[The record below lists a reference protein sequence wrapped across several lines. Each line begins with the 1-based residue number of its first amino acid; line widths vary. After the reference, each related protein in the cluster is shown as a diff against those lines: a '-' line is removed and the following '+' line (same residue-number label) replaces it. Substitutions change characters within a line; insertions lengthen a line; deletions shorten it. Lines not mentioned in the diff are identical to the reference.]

1 MANTIFITA
10 LDARQ
15 NPIRERVVFDEGTA
29 ISSAILDSVRSG
41 FFNTVVDGGSPMT
54 QTAGTIS
61 NVVSTD
67 TATYSLQIPSHTYNT
82 GDAVYVTSTGILPG
96 PLEKATLYYIIYV
109 DADHVRLAL
118 TKADALSRR
127 PMNIDFVS
135 GVNNINLSDQGT
147 GYTVNP
153 TVVISGGG
161 ATVDATA
168 VAYLAPYGDISYIN
182 VQSKGAGYHYVPSVV
197 IEAQGTDATASSVY
211 LKVVSATVNSGG
223 INYHVGDLLS
233 LTASADVAATAAVT
247 SVDVSGAVTSVS
259 LVNGGSYASVPSLIS
274 SDTSVVPGGGTG
286 CTLDLVLGVGSIE
299 VGLGGSQYTEPPL
312 VKIISN
318 SGTGAVATSYLAAG
332 SVTAIVVTTP
342 GSGYTSLPTIVIS
355 SGTGAAATA
364 YLVPTKIGSIVLT
377 SDGGD
382 TYTYPPDVTIQAA
395 GSGATV
401 GTVTMQI
408 NTATLTT
415 GGGGSQYVIGDILVL
430 AGGQGS
436 ASATVRINT
445 VDDLGSIVSYTLL
458 TSGSYTELP
467 IMTGNAAYG
476 GSGRGASFDLRAG
489 VYSIEVDLGGQDYTA
504 PPNVFIH
511 AVDGTGN
518 GAAAYAVLT
527 ADSVTNIVMTAS
539 GTGYTQVPDVYMDNG
554 SGAAAHAVLV
564 STTVDVVNV
573 TDGGYGYTYANVVFT
588 GGGGTGAV
596 ATAVIVGG
604 AVDHIAVTS
613 QGYGYTT
620 PPNVE
625 IVGDGHN
632 GYAESVLTATSVYSV
647 VLTDQGSNY
656 TTIPNVIID
665 GAATATASLYST
677 GVQQIVVTAPGQ
689 DYTSTPVVSVMADMN
704 ETGTPTPPTTTV
716 VRGFSLSSILVTSQG
731 EGYTSDPTVNIS
743 APDQLFGNAAVAT
756 ATIGY
761 GSGTMSIVPY
771 PASRD
776 YWLVSQGFSAIDP
789 NMTRPYNE
797 HISTVINYFT
807 NLGYTIT
814 AQTNPATGNTLRWV
828 VNW

>member
-1 MANTIFITA
+1 MANTIFISA

-29 ISSAILDSVRSG
+29 ISSAILESVKTG
-41 FFNTVVDGGSPMT
+41 FFNAVIDGNSPMT
-54 QTAGTIS
+54 ANIS
-61 NVVSTD
+61 TVSSVVSVD
-67 TATYSLQIPSHTYNT
+67 SSTYALQIPSHSYNT
-82 GDAVYVTSTGILPG
+82 GDAVYVNSSGVLPG
-96 PLEKATLYYIIYV
+96 PLETGTVYYVIYV
-109 DADHVRLAL
+109 DANHIKLAL
-118 TKADALSRR
+118 TKQAALLNR
-127 PMNIDFVS
+127 PANINFVS
-135 GVNNINLSDQGT
+135 GVNNIILENQGT

-153 TVVISGGG
+153 TVVVSGGG

-182 VQSKGAGYHYVPSVV
+182 VQYTGAGYHYVPSVV
-197 IEAQGTDATASSVY
+197 IEAQGNDATASSVY
-211 LKVVSATVNSGG
+211 LKAVSAAVNSGG
-223 INYHVGDLLS
+223 LNYHVGDLLS
-233 LTASADVAATAAVT
+233 LTASATVASTAVVT
-247 SVDVSGAVTSVS
+247 SVDNIGAVTSVS
-259 LVNGGSYASVPSLIS
+259 LVNGGSYVSVPTLIS
-274 SDTSVVPGGGTG
+274 SETSVAPGGGLG
-286 CTLDLVLGVGSIE
+286 CTLDLIMGVGSID
-299 VGLGGSQYTEPPL
+299 VGLGGSQYTSPPL
-312 VKIISN
+312 VKIIGGN
-318 SGTGAVATSYLAAG
+318 GTGAIATSYLAAG
-332 SVTAIVVTTP
+332 SVTAIVVDVP
-342 GSGYTSLPTIVIS
+342 GTGYTDIPTVVIT

-364 YLVPTKIGSIVLT
+364 YLVPTKIGDITLT

-382 TYTYPPDVTIQAA
+382 TYTSPPDVTIEAA

-401 GTVTMQI
+401 GMVTMQV

-415 GGGGSQYVIGDILVL
+415 GGGGSQYVIGDILIL

-436 ASATVRINT
+436 ASATVRINS
-445 VDDLGSIVSYTLL
+445 VDNFGSIVTYTLL
-458 TSGSYTELP
+458 TSGVYTELP

-476 GSGRGASFDLRAG
+476 GSGSGASFDLTAG
-489 VYSIEVDLGGQDYTA
+489 VHAIEVATAGQDYTA

-511 AVDGTGN
+511 AVDSTGV
-518 GAAAYAVLT
+518 GATAYAVLT
-527 ADSVTNIVMTAS
+527 GDGVSNIVMTAS
-539 GTGYTQVPDVYMDNG
+539 GTGYTQIPDVYMDNG
-554 SGAAAHAVLV
+554 SGALAHAVLV
-564 STTVDVVNV
+564 SAQVAVVNV
-573 TDGGYGYTYANVVFT
+573 TDGGYGYTYANVVFS
-588 GGGGTGAV
+588 GGGGTGAT
-596 ATAVIVGG
+596 ATAIIVGG
-604 AVDHIAVTS
+604 AIDHIELNN

-625 IVGDGHN
+625 IVGDGN
-632 GYAESVLTATSVYSV
+632 SGYAESVLVATSVYAI
-647 VLTDQGSNY
+647 VLTEQGSNY
-656 TTIPNVIID
+656 TTVPNVLID

-677 GVQQIVVTAPGQ
+677 SVQQIVVTAAGQ

-704 ETGTPTPPTTTV
+704 ETATPTPPTTTV

-731 EGYTSDPTVNIS
+731 AGYTSDPTVNIS

-761 GSGTMSIVPY
+761 GSGTISIIPY

-789 NMTRPYNE
+789 HMTRPYTEQIN
-797 HISTVINYFT
+797 TVTNYFT